1 MIRLLVDVI
10 EKFLPESVEFFR
22 FLSTEESKQFSSAK
36 FSAVE
41 KLLLLPESAMMK
53 SACCRSWWPWTLKC
67 TLDRKF

>member
-53 SACCRSWWPWTLKC
+53 SACWPWTLKC